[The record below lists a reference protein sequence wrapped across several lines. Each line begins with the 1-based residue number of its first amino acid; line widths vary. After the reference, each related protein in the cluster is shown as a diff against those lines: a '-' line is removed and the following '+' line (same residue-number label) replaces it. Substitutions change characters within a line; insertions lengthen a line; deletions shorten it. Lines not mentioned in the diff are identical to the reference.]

1 MIRRVLG
8 VLAGFLTF
16 AAVTWLCEF
25 SVRLTPAP
33 QGAGGGRAL
42 AEHFSTP
49 GMLLLLLSWAV
60 GAFAGGFAASKISL
74 QRWSALAVA
83 AFGTMAGAA
92 ANQQLPPP
100 VWFWILTFTAFLP
113 PAMLGARLALPEK

>member
-1 MIRRVLG
+1 VIRRVLG

-25 SVRLTPAP
+25 SVRLAPAG
-33 QGAGGGRAL
+33 QGIGREL
-42 AEHFSTP
+42 AAHFSTP
-49 GMLLLLLSWAV
+49 GMVLLLLSWAM
-60 GAFAGGFAASKISL
+60 GAFTGGFVASKISL
-74 QRWSALAVA
+74 QRWTALAVA
-83 AFGTMAGAA
+83 AFGTMAGVA